1 VDPRAANRLS
11 VVVVTYNSA
20 VAVAVALPRLCEQ
33 LGAGDQL
40 VVVDD
45 ASSDDT
51 VAVVRDVA
59 PGAEIVR
66 TGRNTGF
73 AARGQSAMR
82 EHADGGPA
90 RHGGGGGEAAC
101 HPMSPV
107 LLPEQAAVVT
117 AAVLDAGRLLGARA
131 QPSRVP
137 TCDWAVAREISRSE
151 PAWPRHNAL
160 ADRRSIRDPSR
171 SRSSAWYAA
180 GFALVRV
187 VQRLLTGR
195 LGRACWCRAAPS
207 WTTCGGYR
215 AP

>member
-1 VDPRAANRLS
+1 MDPRAANHLS
-11 VVVVTYNSA
+11 VVVVTYSA

-40 VVVDD
+40 VVVDN

-59 PGAEIVR
+59 PEAEIVR
-66 TGRNTGF
+66 TERNTGF
-73 AARGQSAMR
+73 AARIVG
-82 EHADGGPA
+82 
-90 RHGGGGGEAAC
+90 
-101 HPMSPV
+101 
-107 LLPEQAAVVT
+107 VV
-117 AAVLDAGRLLGARA
+117 
-131 QPSRVP
+131 
-137 TCDWAVAREISRSE
+137 C
-151 PAWPRHNAL
+151 
-160 ADRRSIRDPSR
+160 
-171 SRSSAWYAA
+171 A

>member
-1 VDPRAANRLS
+1 VDPRAANSGVL
-11 VVVVTYNSA
+11 VTYNSA
-20 VAVAVALPRLCEQ
+20 AAVAVTLPRLCEQ
-33 LGAGDQL
+33 LAAGDQL
-40 VVVDD
+40 VVVDN

-66 TGRNTGF
+66 MERNSGF

-90 RHGGGGGEAAC
+90 RHGGGGADAAC
-101 HPMSPV
+101 HPMNPV

-117 AAVLDAGRLLGARA
+117 AAVGDAGPLLGARA

-151 PAWPRHNAL
+151 SAWPRDNAL